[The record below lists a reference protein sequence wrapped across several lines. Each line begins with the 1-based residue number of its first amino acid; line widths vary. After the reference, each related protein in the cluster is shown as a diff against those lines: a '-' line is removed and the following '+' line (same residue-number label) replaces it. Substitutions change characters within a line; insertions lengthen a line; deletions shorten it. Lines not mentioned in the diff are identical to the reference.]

1 MKTIALF
8 TFSMITIAFLSINL
22 IQTRHILNASV
33 EIPYEEIEIVF
44 VSDK

>member
-8 TFSMITIAFLSINL
+8 TFSMITIAVLSINL
-22 IQTRHILNASV
+22 VQSRHALNASV
-33 EIPYEEIEIVF
+33 EIPYEEIEIEF